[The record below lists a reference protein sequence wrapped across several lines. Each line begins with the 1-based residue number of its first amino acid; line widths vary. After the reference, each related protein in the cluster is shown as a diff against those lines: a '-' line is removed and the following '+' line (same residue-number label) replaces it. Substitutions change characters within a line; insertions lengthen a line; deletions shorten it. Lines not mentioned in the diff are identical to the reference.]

1 MKLKPANIILILIL
15 SGTSLWLSSC
25 RSSDRPKQEIK
36 EAKPVDTAQL
46 IGKEPALLLN
56 YLNELGDY
64 VNSRNFPSL
73 IKASSV
79 FEDIGKNQLIVDIR
93 SPEHFAKGH
102 IEGSVNVEFSDIPEY
117 FESKIVPFKLDRI
130 IIVSDGG
137 QASSYTTCL
146 LRLMGY
152 GNVYSMRWGM
162 SGWNKDFAKENW
174 SEALGS
180 GYQDRLE
187 KSENEKASPS
197 EWPELHTGKTTGEE
211 ILLARADQLF
221 SEGLAPERISADEV
235 FKNLSD
241 FYIINYIRKDKYD
254 AGHIPGAIRYKP
266 KGTLGIRDEM
276 STIPREKE
284 IVVYCETGH
293 NSGFVTAYLRL
304 FGYNARTL
312 WYGNNS
318 FMYDKMVAEKGAL
331 SWLPFSDTEI
341 ENYPY
346 EK

>member
-1 MKLKPANIILILIL
+1 MKFKIGSIFVVFMLF
-15 SGTSLWLSSC
+15 GTSLWLSSC
-25 RSSDRPKQEIK
+25 KTSNRPKQETT
-36 EAKPVDTAQL
+36 EVKPVDTDQL
-46 IGKEPALLLN
+46 IGKESSLLLN

-79 FEDIGKNQLIVDIR
+79 FEEIGNNQLIVDIR

-102 IEGSVNVEFSDIPEY
+102 IKGSVNVKFSDIPDY
-117 FESKIVPFKLDRI
+117 FESKIVPFKFDRI
-130 IIVSDGG
+130 IIVSAGG

-162 SGWNKDFAKENW
+162 SGWNKDFAKDNW
-174 SEALGS
+174 LKALGS
-180 GYQDRLE
+180 EYQDRLE
-187 KSENEKASPS
+187 TTENEKASPS

-235 FKNLSD
+235 FNASSNY
-241 FYIINYIRKDKYD
+241 YIMNYIRKDKYE
-254 AGHIPGAIRYKP
+254 AGHILGAIRYKP
-266 KGTLGIRDEM
+266 KGTLGIKDEM
-276 STIPREKE
+276 STIPKNKE

-304 FGYNARTL
+304 FGYNAHTL

-318 FMYDKMVAEKGAL
+318 FMYDKMVA
-331 SWLPFSDTEI
+331 
-341 ENYPY
+341 
-346 EK
+346 